1 MGTLNTHNQKC
12 RLLMLLL
19 LGRRSVTRTTPATG
33 FSLTPRWRSMDL
45 AREACPSSRTTLTM
59 ARFSLAPLSCTAL
72 TTGDPPSRSGPR
84 PSLLSGS
91 ALALALCSVVR
102 LSAPRTAANNV
113 FNGHN
118 MSIDCDDADD
128 LTMKSIAS
136 RLLAAGGAH
145 TPGAYD
151 FGPDQTHEN

>member
-1 MGTLNTHNQKC
+1 MEVHGSGEGGLSEFKDNLDDGQILFGAFVVYGIDDRGSTVSKRTKTVFVVWIGSGVGALQRGKA
-12 RLLMLLL
+12 L
-19 LGRRSVTRTTPATG
+19 RSK
-33 FSLTPRWRSMDL
+33 D
-45 AREACPSSRTTLTM
+45 E
-59 ARFSLAPLSCTAL
+59 
-72 TTGDPPSRSGPR
+72 
-84 PSLLSGS
+84 
-91 ALALALCSVVR
+91 
-102 LSAPRTAANNV
+102 AANNV